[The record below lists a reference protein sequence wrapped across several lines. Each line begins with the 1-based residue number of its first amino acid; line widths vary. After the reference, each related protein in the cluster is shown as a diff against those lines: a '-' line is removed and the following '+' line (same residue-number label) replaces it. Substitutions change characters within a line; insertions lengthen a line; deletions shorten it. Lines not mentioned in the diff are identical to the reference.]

1 MRKRIKSNYAKEK
14 LIRKRKAVDA
24 QKMIFK
30 GNVHILHN
38 AGTGNKKKYPKRWI
52 KKLHSVQSVLI
63 LLAAFGSYYYIDQ
76 TIVSF
81 GCCLLFIVLM
91 AVLYNLLRV
100 YFFNGDFGEYWSDV
114 VPGCCIL
121 YPFVLLHMLFF
132 AVGNNCK
139 EETYICPVTGT
150 TRPYRFGE
158 EKLAVDFHGKTTSIP
173 YYYKKRKFK
182 GDPKDYNARLGLKKV
197 FPGYYI
203 IETIQLIKRDENN
216 AGDKGKQR
224 GNTYRTY

>member
-1 MRKRIKSNYAKEK
+1 MRKRTKSNYAKEK
-14 LIRKRKAVDA
+14 LLRKRKTIDV
-24 QKMIFK
+24 QKLASK
-30 GNVHILHN
+30 GDVYILHN
-38 AGTGNKKKYPKRWI
+38 AGIDNKKKYPKRWI
-52 KKLHSVQSVLI
+52 KKLCRIQPLLI
-63 LLAAFGSYYYIDQ
+63 LLAVLGSLYYIDQ

-121 YPFVLLHMLFF
+121 YPLVLLNMLFF
-132 AVGNNCK
+132 TVGNNCK
-139 EETYICPVTGT
+139 EEAYTCPVIGIIAPHKYAHE
-150 TRPYRFGE
+150 R
-158 EKLAVDFHGKTTSIP
+158 LAVDFHGKTTSIP
-173 YYYKKRKFK
+173 YYYEKRKFK
-182 GDPKDYNARLGLKKV
+182 GNPKDYNVRLGLKKV

-216 AGDKGKQR
+216 AGDKGK
-224 GNTYRTY
+224 

>member
-1 MRKRIKSNYAKEK
+1 MRKRTKSNYAKEK
-14 LIRKRKAVDA
+14 LLRKRKTIDV
-24 QKMIFK
+24 QKLASK
-30 GNVHILHN
+30 GDVYILQN
-38 AGTGNKKKYPKRWI
+38 AGIDNTKKYPKRGI
-52 KKLHSVQSVLI
+52 KKLCRIQPRLI
-63 LLAAFGSYYYIDQ
+63 LLAVLGSLYYIDQ

-121 YPFVLLHMLFF
+121 YPLVLLNMLFF
-132 AVGNNCK
+132 TVGNNCK
-139 EETYICPVTGT
+139 EEAYTCPVIGIIAPHKYAHE
-150 TRPYRFGE
+150 R
-158 EKLAVDFHGKTTSIP
+158 LAVDFHGKTTSIP
-173 YYYKKRKFK
+173 YYYEKRKFK
-182 GDPKDYNARLGLKKV
+182 GNPKDYNVRLGLKKV

-216 AGDKGKQR
+216 AGDKGK
-224 GNTYRTY
+224 